1 MTVCVI
7 IMTMYNPWFRV
18 PGNMQIV
25 GASLSGKITWLYCL
39 IHNTPVVIQ
48 SVGLYQIA
56 MIGSNH
62 EYELTPT
69 TLTGKLGAAAALEGA
84 APMALLGN
92 LLVSVACKKDKG
104 RCKSVRMDLK
114 TVSAN
119 TMTSIRRCQ
128 QKEGLGPICSEMF
141 RVNTFG
147 NFLFSFIQE
156 KINVTNLFRVS
167 TYNNW
172 LKWFWPSF
180 NYRIPEFNPWTQQ
193 NHAHRNSKP

>member
-92 LLVSVACKKDKG
+92 LLVSVAGKKDKG
-104 RCKSVRMDLK
+104 RCKSALSGWILRLFQPTQWHPSDV
-114 TVSAN
+114 VSKKKGWGPFA
-119 TMTSIRRCQ
+119 RRCF
-128 QKEGLGPICSEMF
+128 GWIHLGTSCS
-141 RVNTFG
+141 
-147 NFLFSFIQE
+147 LS
-156 KINVTNLFRVS
+156 
-167 TYNNW
+167 
-172 LKWFWPSF
+172 
-180 NYRIPEFNPWTQQ
+180 YR
-193 NHAHRNSKP
+193 RK